1 MENSAEVP
9 ETLKAELPHCQ
20 ATPLLSLDVKKN
32 HNLKRQLRLRINSAL
47 MARASNQKLPGQMPG
62 RKDVVSLSREIGLG
76 QENELPPSQPRVD
89 QEMILLTEESQTGNH
104 NRLTT
109 VSFRDGF

>member
-1 MENSAEVP
+1 MEVL

-32 HNLKRQLRLRINSAL
+32 HNLKRQLCLRINSAL

-62 RKDVVSLSREIGLG
+62 REDVVSLYREIGLG
-76 QENELPPSQPRVD
+76 HGNELLPLQP
-89 QEMILLTEESQTGNH
+89 
-104 NRLTT
+104 
-109 VSFRDGF
+109 